1 MTQAVQPII
10 QPTNNTEIQKKI
22 NNTPKSE
29 EGNFSD
35 VFDNAVKDQ
44 SNKVS
49 QKDGTA
55 NDSTNKSN
63 VNETS
68 EKKTEVINA
77 SSEQINIE
85 KTTNG
90 QNSDVELSETVSAKQ
105 FLEKLGLDEDTI
117 QKILQINELSENA
130 TLLELLNAFNFTLDN
145 KNNFLKTSATDF
157 LNKLGIENQK
167 IEEIIQQITGQS
179 DKSQTD
185 LSVKNLFENI
195 GLGSEKYT
203 AVEAED
209 LSIENFFQKLGL
221 NEKETLNLV
230 KELDISKPLNGKT
243 LLDVQETNTK
253 DFLKQIGLNS
263 DEITKLIEKSI
274 ENSNEKD
281 KIKNLILKKD
291 FSALKKLVSSEKFN
305 INLSGKS
312 DFEGMIQAINKN
324 AVSNTLTT
332 KVQSEMILP
341 SNPVLESS
349 SVSSVQSSGSMNGTN
364 VGTGTNGYTQMTN
377 ISNEILTNS
386 QLNEATLKSF
396 NETTSKAFFE

>member
-22 NNTPKSE
+22 NNTPNSE

-195 GLGSEKYT
+195 GLGSKKYT

-221 NEKETLNLV
+221 SKEPRA
-230 KELDISKPLNGKT
+230 SARG
-243 LLDVQETNTK
+243 
-253 DFLKQIGLNS
+253 
-263 DEITKLIEKSI
+263 
-274 ENSNEKD
+274 
-281 KIKNLILKKD
+281 IKNL
-291 FSALKKLVSSEKFN
+291 
-305 INLSGKS
+305 
-312 DFEGMIQAINKN
+312 
-324 AVSNTLTT
+324 
-332 KVQSEMILP
+332 
-341 SNPVLESS
+341 NPF
-349 SVSSVQSSGSMNGTN
+349 
-364 VGTGTNGYTQMTN
+364 
-377 ISNEILTNS
+377 
-386 QLNEATLKSF
+386 A
-396 NETTSKAFFE
+396 